1 MSAPYPPDLTPEPA
15 PPTQADALDP
25 VDVDVLARLERLERK
40 LDWVATRVARIAAS
54 PAARYQPAPP
64 QAAAP
69 AGPAQALR
77 PRPSP
82 AAGSPGGAPPDGAP
96 GQAHDPRPHT
106 APATRPSLAVP
117 GASAATRAVIAAM
130 DAWSPDDAPAVRAQ
144 PVSRPGDQAA
154 TPRPAPYAP
163 PSRPSPAPYQ
173 PPPEQRSEIEDVDAL
188 PDWMAQMTQEGNLG
202 RYLLS
207 AAAALLVALAGI
219 SLIAL
224 TWDSIPDLVK
234 VGSLALLA
242 GGLTAA
248 GTWVAGHRPGLRVA
262 GATLTGTGGVL
273 GFVSAIGAVLLE
285 TLPAYPALAL
295 MALWA
300 LFLLVLSART
310 RQVFTTVV
318 STLGALVTVWFATDW
333 AVRTPDQT
341 FLACATTLLYVV
353 LFATGTAVLSEQG
366 RSGRWSPG
374 MPAASLVLTAFTL
387 VRLPVPTFQAASP
400 LVDTLMILA
409 TGTLG
414 LCQAAHWSSLL
425 WRNGHRSLTGADWC
439 LGHALV
445 LGAVARVL
453 HGAAQR
459 SLTGATPAAVHGQQT
474 LVILLALVVTGGSAL
489 LLLTPFAERA
499 WRQRAAPTVL
509 GASVLLGLVAVSVEP
524 HTYLTTVLVLVVCAL
539 SALRVGAFVPL
550 LTLLAAGT
558 ALILPGDTL
567 TDVLLL
573 AAGAAVAL
581 GGSLLLEYLLP
592 ERETADQEPGRENLL
607 TAAAWVAALVLT
619 VLPANLLWRRLPSG
633 DVARTLPVLVAA
645 LVVMALVG
653 LGLCARELTPLV
665 LLGGSARGQRAGSPG
680 TPGATTLPTP
690 QIWVTTV
697 ASWALAVSLLSV
709 GQADSSWP
717 WKAACAVVVLALCA
731 TAVWLMAPW
740 TRDEPGLLLLVTATT
755 TLLVWGTVVA
765 LTDVT
770 VQGMT
775 MSGVVLATGTVCIIG
790 GFLRRLTTLRH
801 YGLLVVLAAV
811 LKLAVVDVGTQSS
824 LVRIAALAVGGL
836 VCFLLSLAYNRLAAQ
851 EPAPPQAPGATPGA
865 PGTTLPAP
873 GTTPG
878 APPGPVRPPSA
889 P

>member
-1 MSAPYPPDLTPEPA
+1 MSAPYPPGLTPEPA
-15 PPTQADALDP
+15 PPAQADALDP
-25 VDVDVLARLERLERK
+25 VDVDVLARLDRLERK

-64 QAAAP
+64 QTAAP
-69 AGPAQALR
+69 AGPAQAPR

-82 AAGSPGGAPPDGAP
+82 AAGSPGGAGPDGAP
-96 GQAHDPRPHT
+96 GAAHDPRPHA

-130 DAWSPDDAPAVRAQ
+130 DAWSPDEAPAVRAQ

-163 PSRPSPAPYQ
+163 PSRPSPAYQ
-173 PPPEQRSEIEDVDAL
+173 PPLEQRSEIEDVAAL
-188 PDWMAQMTQEGNLG
+188 PDWMARMTQEGNLG

-550 LTLLAAGT
+550 LTLLAAGA

-680 TPGATTLPTP
+680 TPRATTLPTP
-690 QIWVTTV
+690 ESGSPRWPRGPWPCPCCP
-697 ASWALAVSLLSV
+697 WARRTPRGRGRRPAPW
-709 GQADSSWP
+709 SSWP
-717 WKAACAVVVLALCA
+717 C
-731 TAVWLMAPW
+731 
-740 TRDEPGLLLLVTATT
+740 
-755 TLLVWGTVVA
+755 
-765 LTDVT
+765 
-770 VQGMT
+770 
-775 MSGVVLATGTVCIIG
+775 
-790 GFLRRLTTLRH
+790 
-801 YGLLVVLAAV
+801 
-811 LKLAVVDVGTQSS
+811 
-824 LVRIAALAVGGL
+824 
-836 VCFLLSLAYNRLAAQ
+836 
-851 EPAPPQAPGATPGA
+851 APPRSGSWPR
-865 PGTTLPAP
+865 
-873 GTTPG
+873 
-878 APPGPVRPPSA
+878 GPVTSPASCSSSRRRPPSWCGG
-889 P
+889 PSSRSPTSRCRG

>member
-1 MSAPYPPDLTPEPA
+1 MSVPYPPGLTPEPA
-15 PPTQADALDP
+15 PPTQADALNP

-54 PAARYQPAPP
+54 PAARHQPAPAQAAPP
-64 QAAAP
+64 QTAAP
-69 AGPAQALR
+69 AGPAQAPR
-77 PRPSP
+77 PRSSP
-82 AAGSPGGAPPDGAP
+82 AAGSPGGAGPDGAP
-96 GQAHDPRPHT
+96 GAAHDPRPHA

-188 PDWMAQMTQEGNLG
+188 PDWMARMTQEGNLG

-318 STLGALVTVWFATDW
+318 FTLGALVTVWFATDW

-474 LVILLALVVTGGSAL
+474 LVILLALVVPCS
-489 LLLTPFAERA
+489 
-499 WRQRAAPTVL
+499 
-509 GASVLLGLVAVSVEP
+509 
-524 HTYLTTVLVLVVCAL
+524 C
-539 SALRVGAFVPL
+539 
-550 LTLLAAGT
+550 
-558 ALILPGDTL
+558 
-567 TDVLLL
+567 
-573 AAGAAVAL
+573 
-581 GGSLLLEYLLP
+581 
-592 ERETADQEPGRENLL
+592 
-607 TAAAWVAALVLT
+607 
-619 VLPANLLWRRLPSG
+619 
-633 DVARTLPVLVAA
+633 
-645 LVVMALVG
+645 
-653 LGLCARELTPLV
+653 
-665 LLGGSARGQRAGSPG
+665 
-680 TPGATTLPTP
+680 
-690 QIWVTTV
+690 
-697 ASWALAVSLLSV
+697 
-709 GQADSSWP
+709 
-717 WKAACAVVVLALCA
+717 
-731 TAVWLMAPW
+731 
-740 TRDEPGLLLLVTATT
+740 
-755 TLLVWGTVVA
+755 
-765 LTDVT
+765 
-770 VQGMT
+770 
-775 MSGVVLATGTVCIIG
+775 
-790 GFLRRLTTLRH
+790 
-801 YGLLVVLAAV
+801 
-811 LKLAVVDVGTQSS
+811 
-824 LVRIAALAVGGL
+824 
-836 VCFLLSLAYNRLAAQ
+836 
-851 EPAPPQAPGATPGA
+851 
-865 PGTTLPAP
+865 
-873 GTTPG
+873 
-878 APPGPVRPPSA
+878 
-889 P
+889 